1 MILKNIKWLLCL
13 LILPM
18 FAACSWEDLPA
29 YEEADITGVQF
40 YYRWANNTGND
51 KDPITGEPMVREQ
64 RLNASATIDQ
74 ENGTVNVTISVPAAN
89 DNGYFTTAVRDGV
102 EQNYLVGQVSLSTAA
117 RIAPA
122 DGNKVL
128 GVPDDWTKPHN
139 FVVTAADGTKKN
151 WTITV
156 IGFEK

>member
-13 LILPM
+13 MILP
-18 FAACSWEDLPA
+18 FLASCSWEDLPA

-40 YYRWANNTGND
+40 YYRWASTTD

-64 RLNASATIDQ
+64 RLNSSATINAED
-74 ENGTVNVTISVPAAN
+74 GTVSVAISLPATNATFTEAVRNGVTIN
-89 DNGYFTTAVRDGV
+89 N
-102 EQNYLVGQVSLSTAA
+102 LVGQVSLSTAA
-117 RIAPA
+117 RISPA

-128 GVPDDWTKPHN
+128 GVPDDWSQPHK
-139 FVVTAADGTKKN
+139 FVVKAANGNTKN

-156 IGFEK
+156 TGITK

>member
-13 LILPM
+13 MIIPVL
-18 FAACSWEDLPA
+18 ASCGWEDLPA

-40 YYRWANNTGND
+40 YYRWASTTD

-64 RLNASATIDQ
+64 RLNASASINNEDGLITVEISLPPANAIFTEDVR
-74 ENGTVNVTISVPAAN
+74 NGVTL
-89 DNGYFTTAVRDGV
+89 DN
-102 EQNYLVGQVSLSTAA
+102 LVGQVSLSTAA
-117 RIAPA
+117 RISPA

-128 GVPDDWTKPHN
+128 GVPDNWSVPHK
-139 FVVTAADGTKKN
+139 FVVKAANGATKN

-156 IGFEK
+156 TGLSK

>member
-13 LILPM
+13 MILP
-18 FAACSWEDLPA
+18 FIASCGWEDLPA

-40 YYRWANNTGND
+40 YYRWASTTD

-64 RLNASATIDQ
+64 RLNAAADINAD
-74 ENGTVNVTISVPAAN
+74 EGTVSVAISVPEPNAIFTQEVR
-89 DNGYFTTAVRDGV
+89 NGVSV
-102 EQNYLVGQVSLSTAA
+102 NNLVGQVSLSTAA
-117 RIAPA
+117 RISPA

-128 GVPDDWTKPHN
+128 GVPDDWSNPHKFIVKAANGNTK
-139 FVVTAADGTKKN
+139 V

-156 IGFEK
+156 TGLTK